1 MQLQTKWFCLEYSG
15 KDMGRKWTRWQEV
28 GHGYSW
34 NWGESCDGISY
45 SSHVLLPTYVH
56 VASSSSIIK
65 KFIMML
71 KYKDS

>member
-1 MQLQTKWFCLEYSG
+1 M
-15 KDMGRKWTRWQEV
+15 V
-28 GHGYSW
+28 IHGIG
-34 NWGESCDGISY
+34 GESCDGISY